1 MNSSLSSNISAAD
14 LRRAAEIKE
23 NIEDLESELNNIL
36 ALNGASRLNRQTS
49 TPSGTKS
56 KMSAAGLSRIR
67 AAQKA
72 RWARFRAHQGKGKG
86 KAHSAGVSH
95 AAPGRRRTMSPA
107 ARAKIAAAA
116 RARWR
121 KAKAAGRN
129 AL

>member
-1 MNSSLSSNISAAD
+1 MNSSLLLISNVSASN
-14 LRRAAEIKE
+14 LRRAAEIKDR
-23 NIEDLESELNNIL
+23 IEELESELNNIL
-36 ALNGASRLNRQTS
+36 GMSGVS
-49 TPSGTKS
+49 TPNYSSQRPTASGTGARN
-56 KMSAAGLSRIR
+56 KMSAAGLARIR

-72 RWARFRAHQGKGKG
+72 RWARFRATKPKAAQGRV
-86 KAHSAGVSH
+86 A
-95 AAPGRRRTMSPA
+95 AAPGRRTMSPA

>member
-1 MNSSLSSNISAAD
+1 MNSSSSLSNNITASD
-14 LRRAAEIKE
+14 LRRAAEIKD
-23 NIEDLESELNNIL
+23 NIETLESELNAIL
-36 ALNGASRLNRQTS
+36 SMSGLSTPKNYQPSTASR
-49 TPSGTKS
+49 S
-56 KMSAAGLSRIR
+56 KMSAAGLARIR

-72 RWARFRAHQGKGKG
+72 RWARFHANKG
-86 KAHSAGVSH
+86 KAKGSATQKS
-95 AAPGRRRTMSPA
+95 APRRRTMSPA